1 MKKRKKLWIVLSIVL
16 VVLIGLGIG
25 GYYVGNRY
33 VVNFAFDRYV
43 MSPVLETIKQ
53 SAADATEPAASSQ
66 EEITGEGK
74 GTPKPKESTPSEAKD
89 TKKPSPKP
97 ADEMSES
104 ELAEVVSRSPSLTE
118 KLLGMISYSDKERV
132 VNILMSNFTPAEI
145 ADYTKRLSSGL
156 SMDEK
161 NELKNM
167 AISRVSPEQM
177 SECMQIFYRYMDQLK
192 PAIQEAIG
200 NQ

>member
-1 MKKRKKLWIVLSIVL
+1 MKKRKKFWIILSIVL
-16 VVLIGLGIG
+16 IVLIGLGIG
-25 GYYVGNRY
+25 GYYVGKRY

-53 SAADATEPAASSQ
+53 SAAEAEPAASAP
-66 EEITGEGK
+66 EDITGEST
-74 GTPKPKESTPSEAKD
+74 GTTQPKESAPSEAQEP
-89 TKKPSPKP
+89 KKPLPKP

-132 VNILMSNFTPAEI
+132 INILMSNFTPAEI

-192 PAIQEAIG
+192 PAIQEYVG